1 MKNKEKWCILFS
13 ICHTVPL
20 RLCQTWT
27 SRIIFNNIARIWRW
41 PGTSMWYNKNV
52 LMVLFDDRGFWEASW
67 LDRTAWKSLETHL
80 RFHFYYLG
88 LLEWT
93 SLQAG
98 NYLIQ
103 LLSGGTIELVALEI
117 KHVVFV
123 ENPLNP
129 PGKCMGKEL
138 ERGTPP
144 TLCQSPGAL
153 GYVLMW
159 PIHCDLSSGWA
170 QQLLELVYIE
180 WSLIYSEVSTGL
192 RECQLGNQHLCTFII
207 SVSFLWA

>member
-27 SRIIFNNIARIWRW
+27 SRIIFNNIGRIWRW
-41 PGTSMWYNKNV
+41 PGTSMWCNKNV

-103 LLSGGTIELVALEI
+103 LLSGGTIELVALES
-117 KHVVFV
+117 KHFVFV

-129 PGKCMGKEL
+129 PSKCMGKEL

-144 TLCQSPGAL
+144 YTVPVSRCIGLCPDVTHPLWPVFRVGTTATWAGLYWVISHIQQSLHRP
-153 GYVLMW
+153 
-159 PIHCDLSSGWA
+159 
-170 QQLLELVYIE
+170 
-180 WSLIYSEVSTGL
+180 
-192 RECQLGNQHLCTFII
+192 
-207 SVSFLWA
+207 